1 MGIGVEVSVT
11 DEKEVEM
18 ELTELLAFAV
28 KNGASDIHVT
38 AGLSPM
44 IRIDGDIKRVKVDP
58 LDENFVREMLSD
70 VMTED
75 QRAEFEEFWE
85 CDFAFEIPNISR
97 FRVNAYNQ
105 KRGVG
110 AAFRTVPTTI
120 LSLEDL
126 GAPQILR
133 TMSDKPRGLVVV
145 TGPTGSGKSTTMA
158 GMINYVNENHHGH
171 VLTIEDPV
179 EFVHESKNCLINHR
193 EVGQHTKSFGKAL
206 KSALREDPDII
217 LVGEMRDVET
227 IGLALTAAETG
238 HLVFGTLH
246 TSSAAKTIDR
256 IIDVFP
262 AGEQGMVRAML
273 SESLQ
278 GVVAQRLLKKKGGGR
293 CAAYEI
299 LIGTGAIRNLI
310 REAKVPQIYGMLQTG
325 REHGMV
331 TMDQSLLDLIQRN
344 LIDAETAR
352 PLAVDPSKFA

>member
-1 MGIGVEVSVT
+1 MGIGAEVFVT

-58 LDENFVREMLSD
+58 LDENFVREMLAD

-158 GMINYVNENHHGH
+158 GMIN
-171 VLTIEDPV
+171 
-179 EFVHESKNCLINHR
+179 
-193 EVGQHTKSFGKAL
+193 
-206 KSALREDPDII
+206 
-217 LVGEMRDVET
+217 
-227 IGLALTAAETG
+227 
-238 HLVFGTLH
+238 
-246 TSSAAKTIDR
+246 
-256 IIDVFP
+256 
-262 AGEQGMVRAML
+262 
-273 SESLQ
+273 
-278 GVVAQRLLKKKGGGR
+278 
-293 CAAYEI
+293 
-299 LIGTGAIRNLI
+299 
-310 REAKVPQIYGMLQTG
+310 
-325 REHGMV
+325 
-331 TMDQSLLDLIQRN
+331 
-344 LIDAETAR
+344 
-352 PLAVDPSKFA
+352 